1 MDNVYPSN
9 TYPMHTKPLTMTSTR
24 KRRGGRVDIEFYN
37 PTQLTR
43 TFRLR
48 SAAPNDAILACLT
61 VLWSDPQLH
70 VVDIVMEQALLGE
83 QYSRSRGRVPHPC
96 YAKVDVSRIRD
107 ASRIASAVVALVRGR
122 YATPMPPTRKG
133 METVEERW
141 EVWATKLQAVLT
153 TMRKRK
159 WTWVGVGCV

>member
-1 MDNVYPSN
+1 MSTIPKS
-9 TYPMHTKPLTMTSTR
+9 LRTR
-24 KRRGGRVDIEFYN
+24 KRRGGRVDIEIYN

-48 SAAPNDAILACLT
+48 ADAPADATLACLT

-70 VVDIVMEQALLGE
+70 VVDFIMEQALLGE
-83 QYSRSRGRVPHPC
+83 RYSRARGREPHPC

-107 ASRIASAVVALVRGR
+107 ALRIASAVVTLVRGR
-122 YATPMPPTRKG
+122 YATPMPPTRQG
-133 METVEERW
+133 MKSVEERW
-141 EVWATKLQAVLT
+141 EMWATTLRTVLA
-153 TMRKRK
+153 TMKKRK